1 METGESTF
9 TQQYICVLVWKM
21 SLLLNFG
28 RRSCQLMVL
37 NVLIALLMFC
47 ASEGGQIVVH
57 NVLQIDISQHRCL
70 VHIFR
75 LWSIMSSNV

>member
-9 TQQYICVLVWKM
+9 TQQYICVWKIWKM

-37 NVLIALLMFC
+37 NVLIVALLMFC
-47 ASEGGQIVVH
+47 ASEGRQIVVH
-57 NVLQIDISQHRCL
+57 NVLQIVISQHR
-70 VHIFR
+70 
-75 LWSIMSSNV
+75 